1 MRKRKHK
8 ENDFR
13 RGRRN
18 FSKDE
23 IEELN
28 VIKQRLREAEQNE
41 SRSLREHLQTF
52 NDGVLAIIITII
64 VLEIQPALHEVHYD
78 RFLVSISIF
87 LITFFI
93 IADFWYD
100 LHLIYAY
107 YILKPRKAT
116 AIVDF
121 IFLADLALLPVMTKW
136 IMEEP
141 STFAVANY
149 GVVFLIAKIFEYL
162 IQYVGTKQTLN
173 GDSKI
178 MEIFISRSFV
188 RRVIVTL
195 LSNVILI
202 SLSFY
207 SPRIAMILYLVVPI
221 LSFVYP
227 IRPSRIR

>member
-93 IADFWYD
+93 IADFWY
-100 LHLIYAY
+100 
-107 YILKPRKAT
+107 YISKPRKAT

-173 GDSKI
+173 GNSKI